1 MYPGS
6 IGQPSANPII
16 RHFIWTRSISVTVAT
31 LQSSFSVVGRLFIYR
46 LWTIW
51 LAVAR
56 ANRSGISS
64 AIATAIS
71 SAMMIKSFRW
81 SSSLGSQLLA
91 NCDDWSHLL
100 SIWSCCKTVAHW
112 AVFFSYLL
120 NLVFFF
126 FVCVFYPTDSG
137 RFSDGRVLLGENHLR
152 VGSSGENSGPFAG
165 KISCVSLGDGNE
177 RGIESVF
184 ACRVEILLIQVVF
197 AWPKHWQWK
206 FRLREELGDWLISR

>member
-126 FVCVFYPTDSG
+126 FCLCVLSNRLWTLFWWSCPARG
-137 RFSDGRVLLGENHLR
+137 K
-152 VGSSGENSGPFAG
+152 SST
-165 KISCVSLGDGNE
+165 
-177 RGIESVF
+177 RRIEW
-184 ACRVEILLIQVVF
+184 R
-197 AWPKHWQWK
+197 K
-206 FRLREELGDWLISR
+206 FWAIRR